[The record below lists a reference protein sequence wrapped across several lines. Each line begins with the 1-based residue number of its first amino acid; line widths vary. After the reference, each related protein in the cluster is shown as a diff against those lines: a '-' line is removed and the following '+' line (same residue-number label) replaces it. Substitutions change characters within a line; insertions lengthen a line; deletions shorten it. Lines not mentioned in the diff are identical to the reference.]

1 MNHSIFSADRTTH
14 AKIVALTLAMSIG
27 LVSFAISVRIHT
39 RQAYSPGEQITHV
52 ANPVLSCCEAGELL
66 CST

>member
-27 LVSFAISVRIHT
+27 LVSFAISVRIHN
-39 RQAYSPGEQITHV
+39 RQAYSPGEQIAQV
-52 ANPVLSCCEAGELL
+52 ASSVLSCCEAGKLL
-66 CST
+66 CPT